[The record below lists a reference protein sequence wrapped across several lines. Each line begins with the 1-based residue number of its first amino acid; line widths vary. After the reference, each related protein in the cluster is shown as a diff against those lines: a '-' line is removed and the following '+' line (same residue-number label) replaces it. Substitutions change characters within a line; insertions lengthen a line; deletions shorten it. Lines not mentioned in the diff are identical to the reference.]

1 MYAKSVGI
9 NWVILM
15 ENNTIENGFIV
26 DLSNAKNTSQLIYE
40 LSSILDLPEARNK
53 KICLKLGETD
63 LNQSQLLSI
72 KALIDSMQGE
82 IGLIDTT
89 SEITK
94 IAAEALSITVSELR
108 SEIEAEPEQ
117 TATQEEINT
126 ALGITEGTTFSQET
140 IAEEISKDIVPLTP
154 IADFSEVAE
163 AGGLILNEDS
173 KYVMMDTTG
182 ILSDEQ
188 KNHEENPET
197 LPTLYINRTLRSGQ
211 TITYDGNIFIV
222 GDAHPGSEL
231 VAKGDITVWGILGGI
246 AHAGAQGNVN
256 AKVRALKLNAI
267 QLRIAGLYA
276 RRNDTYNVPYF
287 QKSSE
292 FTPEVAVLENN
303 SIVIYK
309 KLRRDE

>member
-1 MYAKSVGI
+1 MDNAS
-9 NWVILM
+9 
-15 ENNTIENGFIV
+15 IENGFIV

-53 KICLKLGETD
+53 KICLKLGDTD

-72 KALIDSMQGE
+72 KALIDSMQCE
-82 IGLIDTT
+82 IGMIDT
-89 SEITK
+89 SSAQTK
-94 IAAEALSITVSELR
+94 AAAENLSILISELKN
-108 SEIEAEPEQ
+108 EAETESEYTMVKP
-117 TATQEEINT
+117 EEID
-126 ALGITEGTTFSQET
+126 AVLGIVTTVDENNEQKQET
-140 IAEEISKDIVPLTP
+140 VPLTP

-163 AGGLILNEDS
+163 AGGLVLNGDS

-182 ILSDEQ
+182 ILPDEQ

-197 LPTLYINRTLRSGQ
+197 LPTLYLNRTLRSGQ
-211 TITYDGNIFIV
+211 TISYDGNIFIV
-222 GDAHPGSEL
+222 GDAHPGSEI
-231 VAKGDITVWGILGGI
+231 VAQGDITVWGILGGI
-246 AHAGAQGNVN
+246 AHAGAHGNVN

-276 RRNDTYNVPYF
+276 RRNDTYNVPF
-287 QKSSE
+287 VQKSNE

>member
-1 MYAKSVGI
+1 MDNGSV
-9 NWVILM
+9 
-15 ENNTIENGFIV
+15 ENGFIV

-53 KICLKLGETD
+53 KICLKLGDTD

-82 IGLIDTT
+82 IGLIDTA
-89 SEITK
+89 SAQTK
-94 IAAEALSITVSELR
+94 AAAENLSILVSELKN
-108 SEIEAEPEQ
+108 EVEVEPEHQ
-117 TATQEEINT
+117 ATQEEIDT
-126 ALGITEGTTFSQET
+126 VLGIVTTVDENNEEKQEN
-140 IAEEISKDIVPLTP
+140 IPLTP

-163 AGGLILNEDS
+163 AGGLILNGDS

-182 ILSDEQ
+182 ILPDEQ
-188 KNHEENPET
+188 KNHEENPES
-197 LPTLYINRTLRSGQ
+197 LPTLYLNRTLRSGQ
-211 TITYDGNIFIV
+211 TISYEGNIFIV

-231 VAKGDITVWGILGGI
+231 IAKGDITVWGILGGI
-246 AHAGAQGNVN
+246 AHAGAHGNVN

-276 RRNDTYNVPYF
+276 RRNDTYNVPYV
-287 QKSSE
+287 QKSNE

>member
-1 MYAKSVGI
+1 
-9 NWVILM
+9 M
-15 ENNTIENGFIV
+15 ENGTIENGFIV

-53 KICLKLGETD
+53 KICLKLGDTD
-63 LNQSQLLSI
+63 LSQSQLLSI

-82 IGLIDTT
+82 IGMIDTA
-89 SEITK
+89 SEQTRA
-94 IAAEALSITVSELR
+94 AAESLSIVVTELK
-108 SEIEAEPEQ
+108 SEIEQEVEVSASP
-117 TATQEEINT
+117 EEIDA
-126 ALGITEGTTFSQET
+126 ALGITSSVLYTEENISE
-140 IAEEISKDIVPLTP
+140 AEPLEVVPLTP

-163 AGGLILNEDS
+163 AGGLVLNEDS

-182 ILSDEQ
+182 ILPDEQ

-211 TITYDGNIFIV
+211 TISYEGNIFIV

-276 RRNDTYNVPYF
+276 RRNDTYNVPF
-287 QKSSE
+287 VQKSNE

>member
-1 MYAKSVGI
+1 
-9 NWVILM
+9 M
-15 ENNTIENGFIV
+15 ENGAIENGFIV
-26 DLSNAKNTSQLIYE
+26 DLSNAKNTSQLIFE

-53 KICLKLGETD
+53 KICLKLGDTD

-82 IGLIDTT
+82 IGMLDTT
-89 SEITK
+89 SEQTK
-94 IAAEALSITVSELR
+94 AAAESLSILVSELKSEVETE
-108 SEIEAEPEQ
+108 SEIS
-117 TATQEEINT
+117 ATPEEIDA
-126 ALGITEGTTFSQET
+126 ALGITNGVSYT
-140 IAEEISKDIVPLTP
+140 EENHTEENTMEIIPLTP

-182 ILSDEQ
+182 ILPDEQ

-211 TITYDGNIFIV
+211 TISYDGNIFIV

-276 RRNDTYNVPYF
+276 RRNDTYNVPF
-287 QKSSE
+287 VQKSNE

>member
-1 MYAKSVGI
+1 MDNDTIDNGS
-9 NWVILM
+9 
-15 ENNTIENGFIV
+15 IENGFIV

-53 KICLKLGETD
+53 KICLKLGDTD
-63 LNQSQLLSI
+63 LNQSQILSI

-89 SEITK
+89 SEQTRA
-94 IAAEALSITVSELR
+94 AAENLSIVVTELKN
-108 SEIEAEPEQ
+108 EIEVEQ
-117 TATQEEINT
+117 EQVATPEEIDT
-126 ALGITEGTTFSQET
+126 VLGIVSNDEKESSIESSIQ
-140 IAEEISKDIVPLTP
+140 LTP
-154 IADFSEVAE
+154 ISDFSEVAE
-163 AGGLILNEDS
+163 AGGLILNGES

-182 ILSDEQ
+182 ILSEDQ
-188 KNHEENPET
+188 KTDDENPET
-197 LPTLYINRTLRSGQ
+197 LPTLYLNRTLRSGQ
-211 TITYDGNIFIV
+211 TISYDGNIFIV
-222 GDAHPGSEL
+222 GDAHPGSEII
-231 VAKGDITVWGILGGI
+231 AKGDITVWGILGGI
-246 AHAGAQGNVN
+246 AHAGSQGNIN

-276 RRNDTYNVPYF
+276 RRNDTYNVPF
-287 QKSSE
+287 VQKSNE

>member
-1 MYAKSVGI
+1 
-9 NWVILM
+9 M
-15 ENNTIENGFIV
+15 ENGSIENGFIV

-53 KICLKLGETD
+53 KICLKLGDTD

-82 IGLIDTT
+82 IGLIDTA
-89 SEITK
+89 SAQTK
-94 IAAEALSITVSELR
+94 AAAENLSIIVSELKN
-108 SEIEAEPEQ
+108 EVEPEVQ
-117 TATQEEINT
+117 QAVSSDDIDV
-126 ALGITEGTTFSQET
+126 ALGLTTENVEVTPPVST
-140 IAEEISKDIVPLTP
+140 IDTEDILPLTP

-163 AGGLILNEDS
+163 ASGLLINEES

-182 ILSDEQ
+182 ILSDDQ

-211 TITYDGNIFIV
+211 TISYDGNIFIV

-276 RRNDTYNVPYF
+276 RRNDTYNVPF
-287 QKSSE
+287 VQKSNE

>member
-1 MYAKSVGI
+1 
-9 NWVILM
+9 M
-15 ENNTIENGFIV
+15 ENGAIENGFIV
-26 DLSNAKNTSQLIYE
+26 DLSNAKNTSQLIFE

-53 KICLKLGETD
+53 KICLKLGDTD

-82 IGLIDTT
+82 IGMLDTT
-89 SEITK
+89 SEQTK
-94 IAAEALSITVSELR
+94 AAAESLSILVSELKSEVETE
-108 SEIEAEPEQ
+108 SEIS
-117 TATQEEINT
+117 ATPEEIDV
-126 ALGITEGTTFSQET
+126 ALGITNGVSYT
-140 IAEEISKDIVPLTP
+140 EENHTEENTMEIIPLTP

-182 ILSDEQ
+182 ILPDEQ

-211 TITYDGNIFIV
+211 TISYDGNIFIV

-276 RRNDTYNVPYF
+276 RRNDTYNVPF
-287 QKSSE
+287 VQKSNE

>member
-1 MYAKSVGI
+1 MDNGC
-9 NWVILM
+9 
-15 ENNTIENGFIV
+15 IENGFIV

-53 KICLKLGETD
+53 KICLKLGDTD

-82 IGLIDTT
+82 IGLIDTA
-89 SEITK
+89 SEQTK
-94 IAAEALSITVSELR
+94 AAAENLSILVSELKN
-108 SEIEAEPEQ
+108 EIDVDTEQ
-117 TATQEEINT
+117 TTTPEEIDT
-126 ALGITEGTTFSQET
+126 VLGIVTTVDENNEKTQG
-140 IAEEISKDIVPLTP
+140 DIPLTP

-163 AGGLILNEDS
+163 AGGLVLNGDS

-182 ILSDEQ
+182 ILPDDQ

-197 LPTLYINRTLRSGQ
+197 LPTLYLNRTLRSGQ
-211 TITYDGNIFIV
+211 TISYEGNIFIV
-222 GDAHPGSEL
+222 GDVHPGSEL
-231 VAKGDITVWGILGGI
+231 IAKGDITVWGILGGI
-246 AHAGAQGNVN
+246 AHAGAHGNVN

-276 RRNDTYNVPYF
+276 RRNDTYNVPYV
-287 QKSSE
+287 QKSNE

>member
-1 MYAKSVGI
+1 MYAKSVLI

-15 ENNTIENGFIV
+15 ENSTIENGFIV

-94 IAAEALSITVSELR
+94 IAAEALSITVSELK

-126 ALGITEGTTFSQET
+126 ALGITEETTFSQES
-140 IAEEISKDIVPLTP
+140 IAEEIGKDIVPLTP

-276 RRNDTYNVPYF
+276 RRNDTYNVPYV

>member
-1 MYAKSVGI
+1 
-9 NWVILM
+9 M
-15 ENNTIENGFIV
+15 ENGVIENGFIV

-53 KICLKLGETD
+53 KICLKLGDTD

-82 IGLIDTT
+82 IGLIDTVSAQT
-89 SEITK
+89 RA
-94 IAAEALSITVSELR
+94 AAESLGVVVSELK
-108 SEIEAEPEQ
+108 SEIEFETEVS
-117 TATQEEINT
+117 ATPDEIDI
-126 ALGITEGTTFSQET
+126 ALGISRGVSYS
-140 IAEEISKDIVPLTP
+140 EENISEEKTMEMIPLTP

-182 ILSDEQ
+182 ILPDEQ
-188 KNHEENPET
+188 KNHEENPES

-211 TITYDGNIFIV
+211 TINYEGNIFIV

-276 RRNDTYNVPYF
+276 RRNDTYNVPF
-287 QKSSE
+287 VQKSNE

>member
-1 MYAKSVGI
+1 MDNDTIDNGS
-9 NWVILM
+9 
-15 ENNTIENGFIV
+15 IENGFIV

-53 KICLKLGETD
+53 KICLKLGDTD
-63 LNQSQLLSI
+63 LNQSQILSI

-89 SEITK
+89 SEQTRA
-94 IAAEALSITVSELR
+94 AAENLSIVVTELKN
-108 SEIEAEPEQ
+108 EVEVVQEQ
-117 TATQEEINT
+117 VATPEEIDT
-126 ALGITEGTTFSQET
+126 VLGLVTTS
-140 IAEEISKDIVPLTP
+140 EEKDSESDAIQLTP
-154 IADFSEVAE
+154 ISDFSEVAE
-163 AGGLILNEDS
+163 AGGLVLNGES

-182 ILSDEQ
+182 ILSEEQ
-188 KNHEENPET
+188 KKDDENPET
-197 LPTLYINRTLRSGQ
+197 LPTLYLNRTLRSGQ
-211 TITYDGNIFIV
+211 TISYDGNIFIV
-222 GDAHPGSEL
+222 GDAHPGSEII
-231 VAKGDITVWGILGGI
+231 AKGDITVWGILGGI
-246 AHAGAQGNVN
+246 AHAGAQGNIN

-276 RRNDTYNVPYF
+276 RRNDTYNVPF
-287 QKSSE
+287 VQKSNE

>member
-1 MYAKSVGI
+1 
-9 NWVILM
+9 M
-15 ENNTIENGFIV
+15 ENGSIENGFIV

-53 KICLKLGETD
+53 KICLKLGDTD

-82 IGLIDTT
+82 IGLIDTA
-89 SEITK
+89 SAQTK
-94 IAAEALSITVSELR
+94 AAAENLSIIVSELKN
-108 SEIEAEPEQ
+108 EVEPEVQ
-117 TATQEEINT
+117 QAVSSDDIDV
-126 ALGITEGTTFSQET
+126 ALGLTTENVEVTPPVST
-140 IAEEISKDIVPLTP
+140 IDTEDILPLTP

-163 AGGLILNEDS
+163 ASGLLINEES

-182 ILSDEQ
+182 ILSDDQ

-211 TITYDGNIFIV
+211 TISYDGNIFIV

-276 RRNDTYNVPYF
+276 RRNDTYNVPYV
-287 QKSSE
+287 QKSNE

>member
-1 MYAKSVGI
+1 
-9 NWVILM
+9 M
-15 ENNTIENGFIV
+15 ENGVIENGFIV

-53 KICLKLGETD
+53 KICLKLGDTD

-72 KALIDSMQGE
+72 KALIDSMHGE
-82 IGLIDTT
+82 IGLVDT
-89 SEITK
+89 SSAQTK
-94 IAAEALSITVSELR
+94 AAAESLSIIVSELKN
-108 SEIEAEPEQ
+108 EAEQEVEN
-117 TATQEEINT
+117 TATPDEIDI
-126 ALGITEGTTFSQET
+126 ALGISSGVTYS
-140 IAEEISKDIVPLTP
+140 EENISEEKTMEIIPLTP

-182 ILSDEQ
+182 ILPDEQ

-211 TITYDGNIFIV
+211 TISYDGNIFIV

-276 RRNDTYNVPYF
+276 RRNDTYNVPF
-287 QKSSE
+287 VQKSNE

>member
-1 MYAKSVGI
+1 
-9 NWVILM
+9 M
-15 ENNTIENGFIV
+15 ENGAIENGFIV
-26 DLSNAKNTSQLIYE
+26 DLSNAKNTSQLIFE

-53 KICLKLGETD
+53 KICLKLGDTD

-82 IGLIDTT
+82 IGMLDTT
-89 SEITK
+89 SEQTK
-94 IAAEALSITVSELR
+94 AAAESLSILVSELKSEVETE
-108 SEIEAEPEQ
+108 SEIS
-117 TATQEEINT
+117 ATPEEIDA
-126 ALGITEGTTFSQET
+126 ALGITNGVSYT
-140 IAEEISKDIVPLTP
+140 EENHTEENSMEIIPLTP

-182 ILSDEQ
+182 ILPDEQ

-211 TITYDGNIFIV
+211 TISYDGNIFIV

-276 RRNDTYNVPYF
+276 RRNDTYNVPF
-287 QKSSE
+287 VQKSNE

>member
-1 MYAKSVGI
+1 
-9 NWVILM
+9 M
-15 ENNTIENGFIV
+15 ENGSIENGFIV

-53 KICLKLGETD
+53 KICLKLGDTD

-82 IGLIDTT
+82 IGLIDTSST
-89 SEITK
+89 QTK
-94 IAAEALSITVSELR
+94 AAAENLSILVSELKSEVENEVQQTVSAEDIDIALGLSSNIADSENTSSDFR
-108 SEIEAEPEQ
+108 SE
-117 TATQEEINT
+117 EI
-126 ALGITEGTTFSQET
+126 L
-140 IAEEISKDIVPLTP
+140 PLTP

-163 AGGLILNEDS
+163 AGGLLLNEES

-182 ILSDEQ
+182 ILSEDQ

-211 TITYDGNIFIV
+211 TISYDGNIFIV

-246 AHAGAQGNVN
+246 AHAGSQGNVN

-276 RRNDTYNVPYF
+276 RRNDTYNVPYV
-287 QKSSE
+287 QKSNE

>member
-1 MYAKSVGI
+1 
-9 NWVILM
+9 M
-15 ENNTIENGFIV
+15 ENGSIENGFIV

-53 KICLKLGETD
+53 KICLKLGDTD

-82 IGLIDTT
+82 IGLIDTA
-89 SEITK
+89 SAQTK
-94 IAAEALSITVSELR
+94 AAAENLSIIVSELKN
-108 SEIEAEPEQ
+108 EVEPEVQ
-117 TATQEEINT
+117 QAVSSDDIDV
-126 ALGITEGTTFSQET
+126 ALGLTTENVEVTPPVNT
-140 IAEEISKDIVPLTP
+140 IDTEDILPLTP

-163 AGGLILNEDS
+163 ASGLLINEES

-182 ILSDEQ
+182 ILSDDQ

-211 TITYDGNIFIV
+211 TISYDGNIFIV

-276 RRNDTYNVPYF
+276 RRNDTYNVPYV
-287 QKSSE
+287 QKSNE

>member
-1 MYAKSVGI
+1 
-9 NWVILM
+9 M
-15 ENNTIENGFIV
+15 ENGVIENGFIV

-53 KICLKLGETD
+53 KICLKLGDTD

-82 IGLIDTT
+82 IGLVDT
-89 SEITK
+89 SSAQTK
-94 IAAEALSITVSELR
+94 AAAESLSIIVSELKN
-108 SEIEAEPEQ
+108 EAEQEVEN
-117 TATQEEINT
+117 TATPDEIDI
-126 ALGITEGTTFSQET
+126 ALGISSGVTYS
-140 IAEEISKDIVPLTP
+140 EENLSEEKTMEIIPLTP

-182 ILSDEQ
+182 ILPDEQ

-211 TITYDGNIFIV
+211 TISYDGNIFIV

-276 RRNDTYNVPYF
+276 RRNDTYNVPF
-287 QKSSE
+287 VQKSNE

>member
-1 MYAKSVGI
+1 
-9 NWVILM
+9 M
-15 ENNTIENGFIV
+15 ENGSIENGFIV

-53 KICLKLGETD
+53 KICLKLGDTD

-82 IGLIDTT
+82 IGLIDT
-89 SEITK
+89 SSAQTK
-94 IAAEALSITVSELR
+94 AAAENLSILVSELK
-108 SEIEAEPEQ
+108 SEVENEVQQSVSAEDIDIALGLSSN
-117 TATQEEINT
+117 TADSENTSNDFHSEEI
-126 ALGITEGTTFSQET
+126 L
-140 IAEEISKDIVPLTP
+140 PLTP

-163 AGGLILNEDS
+163 AGGLLLNEES

-182 ILSDEQ
+182 ILSEDQ

-211 TITYDGNIFIV
+211 TISYDGNIFIV

-246 AHAGAQGNVN
+246 AHAGSQGNVN

-276 RRNDTYNVPYF
+276 RRNDTYNVPYV
-287 QKSSE
+287 QKSNE

>member
-1 MYAKSVGI
+1 
-9 NWVILM
+9 M
-15 ENNTIENGFIV
+15 ENGAIENGFIV

-53 KICLKLGETD
+53 KICLKLGDTD

-82 IGLIDTT
+82 IGLLDTT
-89 SEITK
+89 SEQTK
-94 IAAEALSITVSELR
+94 AAAESLSILVSELK
-108 SEIEAEPEQ
+108 SEIETEPEVS
-117 TATQEEINT
+117 ATPDEIDV
-126 ALGITEGTTFSQET
+126 ALGISSGVSYTEENQTKDLSS
-140 IAEEISKDIVPLTP
+140 EIIPLTP

-182 ILSDEQ
+182 ILPDEQ

-211 TITYDGNIFIV
+211 TISYDGNIFIV

-276 RRNDTYNVPYF
+276 RRNDTYNVPF
-287 QKSSE
+287 VQKSNE

>member
-1 MYAKSVGI
+1 MD
-9 NWVILM
+9 
-15 ENNTIENGFIV
+15 NNSIENGFIV
-26 DLSNAKNTSQLIYE
+26 DLSNTKNTSQLIYE

-53 KICLKLGETD
+53 KICLKLGDTD

-72 KALIDSMQGE
+72 KALIESMQGE
-82 IGLIDTT
+82 IGMIDTA
-89 SEITK
+89 SVQTK
-94 IAAEALSITVSELR
+94 AAAENLSILVTELKSEV
-108 SEIEAEPEQ
+108 EAEQ
-117 TATQEEINT
+117 TVTPEEIDKV
-126 ALGITEGTTFSQET
+126 LGIVTTIDGDDET
-140 IAEEISKDIVPLTP
+140 HKENIPLTP

-163 AGGLILNEDS
+163 AGGLILNGDS

-182 ILSDEQ
+182 ILPDEQ
-188 KNHEENPET
+188 KNHEENPES
-197 LPTLYINRTLRSGQ
+197 LPTLYLNRTLRSGQ
-211 TITYDGNIFIV
+211 TLSYDGNIFIV
-222 GDAHPGSEL
+222 GDAHPGSEII
-231 VAKGDITVWGILGGI
+231 AKGDITVWGILGGI

-276 RRNDTYNVPYF
+276 RRNDTYNVPYV
-287 QKSSE
+287 QKSNE

>member
-1 MYAKSVGI
+1 MDNGS
-9 NWVILM
+9 
-15 ENNTIENGFIV
+15 IENGFIV

-53 KICLKLGETD
+53 KICLKLGDTD

-82 IGLIDTT
+82 IGLIDTA
-89 SEITK
+89 SEQTK
-94 IAAEALSITVSELR
+94 AAAENLSILVSELKN
-108 SEIEAEPEQ
+108 EIDVDTEQ
-117 TATQEEINT
+117 TTTPEEIDT
-126 ALGITEGTTFSQET
+126 VLGIVTTVDENNEET
-140 IAEEISKDIVPLTP
+140 QGDIPLTP

-163 AGGLILNEDS
+163 AGGLVLNGDS

-182 ILSDEQ
+182 ILPDDQ

-197 LPTLYINRTLRSGQ
+197 LPTLYLNRTLRSGQ
-211 TITYDGNIFIV
+211 TISYEGNIFIV
-222 GDAHPGSEL
+222 GDVHPGSEL
-231 VAKGDITVWGILGGI
+231 IAKGDITVWGILGGI
-246 AHAGAQGNVN
+246 AHAGAHGNVN

-276 RRNDTYNVPYF
+276 RRNDTYNVPYV
-287 QKSSE
+287 QKSNE

>member
-1 MYAKSVGI
+1 
-9 NWVILM
+9 
-15 ENNTIENGFIV
+15 
-26 DLSNAKNTSQLIYE
+26 
-40 LSSILDLPEARNK
+40 
-53 KICLKLGETD
+53 
-63 LNQSQLLSI
+63 
-72 KALIDSMQGE
+72 
-82 IGLIDTT
+82 
-89 SEITK
+89 
-94 IAAEALSITVSELR
+94 
-108 SEIEAEPEQ
+108 
-117 TATQEEINT
+117 
-126 ALGITEGTTFSQET
+126 
-140 IAEEISKDIVPLTP
+140 
-154 IADFSEVAE
+154 
-163 AGGLILNEDS
+163 
-173 KYVMMDTTG
+173 MMDTAG
-182 ILSDEQ
+182 ILPDEQ

-211 TITYDGNIFIV
+211 TISYDGNIFIV

-276 RRNDTYNVPYF
+276 RRNDTYNVPYV
-287 QKSSE
+287 QKSCE

>member
-1 MYAKSVGI
+1 
-9 NWVILM
+9 M
-15 ENNTIENGFIV
+15 ENGAIENGFIV
-26 DLSNAKNTSQLIYE
+26 DLSNAKNTSQLIFE

-53 KICLKLGETD
+53 KICLKLGDTD

-82 IGLIDTT
+82 IGMLDTT
-89 SEITK
+89 SEQTK
-94 IAAEALSITVSELR
+94 AAAESLSILVSELKR
-108 SEIEAEPEQ
+108 EVEIETEIS
-117 TATQEEINT
+117 ATPEEIDV
-126 ALGITEGTTFSQET
+126 ALGITNGVSYT
-140 IAEEISKDIVPLTP
+140 EENHTEENTMEIIPLTP

-182 ILSDEQ
+182 ILPDEQ

-211 TITYDGNIFIV
+211 TISYDGNIFIV

-276 RRNDTYNVPYF
+276 RRNDTYNVPF
-287 QKSSE
+287 VQKSNE